1 MADNFGVRIGV
12 EGEKEFK
19 KALADINSQMK
30 VLGSEMKLVESS
42 FDSQDK
48 SVEALTARN
57 NVLNKNIDA
66 QKSKIETLRSAL
78 QNASSSFGENDRRTQ
93 AWATQLN
100 NAQAELNKMER
111 ELHENNQALED
122 SKKEFNN
129 AGKAADDMGEEVK
142 DAGKDADKASGHF
155 EALGGVCKAAAATI
169 AVAFAA
175 VSAAAISAG
184 KALID
189 MSREGAQ
196 YADTVLTESVVTGI
210 ATDKLQEY
218 MYAAELVD
226 VSTETLT
233 KSMAKQIKS
242 MKSAKDGSKSMV
254 EAYEKLGVS
263 VTDAN
268 GDLRNSDDVY
278 WELIDALGKVEN
290 ETERD
295 ALAMTILGKSAQE
308 LNPLITAGAERMNE
322 LGEEARKAGYVVSDE
337 MLSAY
342 GQLDD
347 QVQKLTLGTK
357 AAKNALGTI
366 LLPVLTQLAGEG
378 VDLLGEFT
386 NGILG
391 ANGDLSKMG
400 EVISGILPK
409 ALDSI
414 MQYVPVILDLI
425 KTLLMS
431 VGKAIVD
438 NLPMIVSSAVEIVKA
453 ILEGLISAL
462 PQIAD
467 GALMLVMELVNVIL
481 DNLSMLVDTAIQV
494 VVTLAEGIS
503 KALPK
508 LIPAIV
514 SVVVQVCKVI
524 IDNLPKILKAALELV
539 KGLAQGILDAI
550 PVLISALPSLIKSII
565 DFILDAIPMI
575 IDTGIQLLTS
585 LVSALPVIISSI
597 VSALPQIIDN
607 IISGILGAIPL
618 LIDAGIQLLTSLIQ
632 NLPVIITTI
641 LTAIPQI
648 ISSVLDA
655 IIGNIPLIVQAGIQ
669 LLTSL
674 ITNLPTI
681 IVEICKAMPQII
693 SGIVSSLGQGVGQV
707 AEVGKNLVKGL
718 WNGIQSL
725 ASWIWDKVS
734 SWASN
739 LWNGI
744 KDFFG
749 IHSPSKKFAEIGRFM
764 SMGLG
769 IGFVDEM
776 EKVDK
781 DIQNSLPTDFDID
794 ARANIHGIANDS
806 LLSSP
811 VHSMATA
818 LGASGTPITI
828 SVPLYLDGK
837 EISKA
842 TSEIQYEKNASLMRA
857 LGVT

>member
-1 MADNFGVRIGV
+1 MADNFGVKIGV

-19 KALADINSQMK
+19 RALADINSQMK

-57 NVLNKNIDA
+57 QVLNKNIDA

-78 QNASSSFGENDRRTQ
+78 ANASSSFGENDRRTQ

-111 ELHENNQALED
+111 ELKENNSALETAEQEF
-122 SKKEFNN
+122 KET
-129 AGKAADDMGEEVK
+129 GKAADSMGDEVK
-142 DAGKDADKASGHF
+142 DAGKDADGASNKF
-155 EALGGVCKAAAATI
+155 EALGTVCKAAAATI

-175 VSAAAISAG
+175 VAAAAVKAG

-189 MSREGAQ
+189 MSREGAK
-196 YADTVLTESVVTGI
+196 YADTVITESVVTGI

-226 VSTETLT
+226 VSTDTLT
-233 KSMAKQIKS
+233 KSMAKQITS
-242 MKSAKDGSKSMV
+242 MKAVKSGSKSMV
-254 EAYEKLGVS
+254 EAYEQLGVS
-263 VTDAN
+263 ATDAN
-268 GDLRNSDDVY
+268 GELRDSDAVY

-295 ALAMTILGKSAQE
+295 ALAMTIFGKSAQE
-308 LNPLITAGAERMNE
+308 LNPLITAGSERMKE
-322 LGEEARKAGYVVSDE
+322 LGEEARQAGYVISDD

-347 QVQKLTLGTK
+347 QVQKLTLGTT

-409 ALDSI
+409 ALNSI

-425 KTLLMS
+425 KTLLIS

-467 GALMLVMELVNVIL
+467 GALLLVMELVNGIL
-481 DNLSMLVDTAIQV
+481 DNLSSLVETAIQV
-494 VVTLAEGIS
+494 VVTLAEGIAS
-503 KALPK
+503 ALPK
-508 LIPAIV
+508 LIPTIV
-514 SVVVQVCKVI
+514 SVVVQVCRVI
-524 IDNLPKILKAALELV
+524 IDNLPKVLKAALELV
-539 KGLAQGILDAI
+539 KALAQGILDAI
-550 PVLISALPSLIKSII
+550 PVLISALPSLIKSVI

-597 VSALPQIIDN
+597 VSALPQIIDS

-632 NLPVIITTI
+632 NLPLIITTI

-648 ISSVLDA
+648 ISSVINA
-655 IIGNIPLIVQAGIQ
+655 IIGNIPLIVQAGID

-693 SGIVSSLGQGVGQV
+693 SGIVSSLGQGVGQL

-749 IHSPSKKFAEIGRFM
+749 IHSPSKKFAEIGKYM

-781 DIQNSLPTDFDID
+781 DIEKSLPTDFDID
-794 ARANIHGIANDS
+794 ARTHLHSVADDS
-806 LLSSP
+806 LMSSP
-811 VHSMATA
+811 VYSMGVGGGST
-818 LGASGTPITI
+818 GVPIKI

-837 EISKA
+837 EIASA
-842 TSEIQYEKNASLMRA
+842 TSEIQYEKNVSLKRA